1 MNIKVN
7 VSKLKDVRG
16 RRILGY
22 RASLADLYADGQT
35 PQEATEKLSAIVHAR
50 STCDR
55 HEDRSIVFGEY
66 CAHIWRG
73 FYGIDSRLF
82 HPDGHVSSHSHT
94 GDIYKAER
102 SVRLHIAQLCYPA
115 SNASDVIKAIGTES
129 EYDTDIREFTSWCEF
144 QDRYKIATARGM
156 NANDAHSYAL
166 RNPARP
172 ELWKE
177 ETVEYLHQQVQ
188 P

>member
-1 MNIKVN
+1 MAHIDVE
-7 VSKLKDVRG
+7 VSKLKDMRG
-16 RRILGY
+16 RRITGY
-22 RASLADLYADGQT
+22 RASFADLSADAPT
-35 PQEATEKLSAIVHAR
+35 PQEAITKLEAIMRAR
-50 STCDR
+50 ATCDR
-55 HEDRSIVFGEY
+55 HEDRSIIFGEY

-82 HPDGHVSSHSHT
+82 LPEGRVSSQSHT
-94 GDIYKAER
+94 GDIEEAER
-102 SVRLHIAQLCYPA
+102 EVRLHIAQLCYPA
-115 SNASDVIKAIGTES
+115 SNAIDVIKAVGTQVEF
-129 EYDTDIREFTSWCEF
+129 DADLREFTSWCEF

-177 ETVEYLHQQVQ
+177 DTVTA
-188 P
+188 